1 MGNYRTLKEID
12 GQNYISVQEHEEILS
27 KYTNLTTA
35 LSDLQAAVGGLGN
48 PMQQLVSSINK
59 ASKI

>member
-12 GQNYISVQEHEEILS
+12 GQEYISVQEHEEILS

>member
-1 MGNYRTLKEID
+1 MSNYRTLKEID
-12 GQNYISVQEHEEILS
+12 GQKYISVQEHEEILS

-48 PMQQLVSSINK
+48 PMQQLVSSISK